1 MTKMCRKLY
10 VIAALE
16 ADEYD
21 ADLTFDEVADWDYTE
36 ICIIDAESDK
46 VLFHNDTTHD
56 DPGRF
61 LDGLI
66 AGIRIC
72 GQEVALEHII
82 VFVAENAHP
91 SITEHVREAFNKYIA
106 ERE

>member
-1 MTKMCRKLY
+1 MTKMCRTLY

-36 ICIIDAESDK
+36 ICIIDADSDK
-46 VLFHNDTTHD
+46 VLYHD
-56 DPGRF
+56 DTVHGNPGAM
-61 LDGLI
+61 LDGI
-66 AGIRIC
+66 VRGIKTC
-72 GQEVALEHII
+72 GQEVALKPIV
-82 VFVAENAHP
+82 VFVAEGARP
-91 SITEHVREAFNKYIA
+91 SDTEAVREALAKYIT

>member
-36 ICIIDAESDK
+36 ICIIDAESNK
-46 VLFHNDTTHD
+46 VLYHD
-56 DPGRF
+56 DTVHGNPGII
-61 LDGLI
+61 LDGI
-66 AGIRIC
+66 MTGITIC
-72 GQEVALEHII
+72 GQEAVLEHI
-82 VFVAENAHP
+82 VLFVAEGAHP
-91 SITEHVREAFNKYIA
+91 SNSEHVREALTKYIA

>member
-21 ADLTFDEVADWDYTE
+21 ADLTYAEVVDWDYTE
-36 ICIIDAESDK
+36 ICIIDVESNK
-46 VLFHNDTTHD
+46 VLYHD
-56 DPGRF
+56 DTVHGTPGIM
-61 LDGLI
+61 LDGI
-66 AGIRIC
+66 IRGINLC
-72 GQEVALEHII
+72 GQEVVLEPI
-82 VFVAENAHP
+82 VLFVAEGAHP
-91 SITEHVREAFNKYIA
+91 SNTEHVREALAKYIA

>member
-21 ADLTFDEVADWDYTE
+21 ADLTFDEVANWDYTD
-36 ICIIDAESDK
+36 ICIIDAESNR
-46 VLFHNDTTHD
+46 VLYHNDTTHG
-56 DPGRF
+56 DPDTM
-61 LDGLI
+61 LDGI
-66 AGIRIC
+66 ITGIFAC
-72 GQEVALEHII
+72 GQDVALAHIL
-82 VFVAENAHP
+82 VFVAEGACP
-91 SITEHVREAFNKYIA
+91 SDTEAVREALAKYIA

>member
-10 VIAALE
+10 IIAVLE

-46 VLFHNDTTHD
+46 VLYHD
-56 DPGRF
+56 DTVHGNPGII
-61 LDGLI
+61 LDGI
-66 AGIRIC
+66 MTGITTC
-72 GQEVALEHII
+72 GQEVALKPIV
-82 VFVAENAHP
+82 VFVAEGARP
-91 SITEHVREAFNKYIA
+91 SDTEAVREALTKHIA

>member
-36 ICIIDAESDK
+36 ICIIDAESNK
-46 VLFHNDTTHD
+46 ALYHNDTVHGN
-56 DPGRF
+56 PGAI
-61 LDGLI
+61 LDGI
-66 AGIRIC
+66 MVGIKTC
-72 GQEVALEHII
+72 GQEVALVPIV
-82 VFVAENAHP
+82 VFVAEGAHP
-91 SITEHVREAFNKYIA
+91 SDTEAVREALAKYKA
-106 ERE
+106 QRE